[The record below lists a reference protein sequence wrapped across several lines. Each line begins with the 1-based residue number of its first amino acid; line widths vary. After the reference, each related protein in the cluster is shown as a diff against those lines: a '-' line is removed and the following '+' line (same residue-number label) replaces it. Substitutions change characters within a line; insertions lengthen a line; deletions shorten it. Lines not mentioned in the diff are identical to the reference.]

1 MLKNN
6 ISVISLIFFLFLAES
21 GLADKSTKFEV
32 TISKKKG
39 SNDRKVEVNQNS
51 GKVVFNVY
59 DKFGIGKADLEV
71 IAGNWPKKVMIR
83 CHFSGLEGFKL
94 RILDKVYQKD
104 ELKIR
109 ACNEK
114 GESIK
119 EEYLLRYENG
129 KSKKIPGYYEIEISK
144 KIPAKCKKIRIDW
157 VDFYR

>member
-1 MLKNN
+1 MVYSSWVAIKYGEKW
-6 ISVISLIFFLFLAES
+6 F
-21 GLADKSTKFEV
+21 K
-32 TISKKKG
+32 
-39 SNDRKVEVNQNS
+39 DRKVEVNQNS

-109 ACNEK
+109 VCNEK

-119 EEYLLRYENG
+119 EKYLLHYENDM
-129 KSKKIPGYYEIEISK
+129 SKKSCPFLCSESLYKNGQ
-144 KIPAKCKKIRIDW
+144 
-157 VDFYR
+157 DFLDK